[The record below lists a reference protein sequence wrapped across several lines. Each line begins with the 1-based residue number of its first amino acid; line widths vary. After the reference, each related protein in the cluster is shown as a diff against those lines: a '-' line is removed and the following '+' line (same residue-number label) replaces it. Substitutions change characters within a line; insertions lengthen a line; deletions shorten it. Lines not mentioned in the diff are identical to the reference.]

1 MNLIHRAV
9 AEKDIPVICSWPKSE
24 DELFYF
30 FPKATYP
37 LTPEQLSGVIAQRA
51 NSTVVELNGH
61 PVAFANFY
69 KWENGGTCSIGNV
82 IVSSEVRNQGVAIF
96 LMKQMCSIAFHEHK
110 ASEVTVSCFNFN
122 TAGLLLYPKLG
133 FQPFAT
139 EERQNKAGS
148 RVALI
153 HMRLTGLQPN

>member
-1 MNLIHRAV
+1 MNLTHRAV
-9 AEKDIPVICSWPKSE
+9 AETDIPVICSWVTNQ
-24 DELFYF
+24 DELYYF

-37 LTPEQLSGVIAQRA
+37 LTPEQLSREIAQRA
-51 NSTVVELNGH
+51 NSTVVELEGK

-69 KWENGGTCSIGNV
+69 RWKNGGTCSIGNV
-82 IVSSEVRNQGVAIF
+82 LVCASVRNQGVASF
-96 LMKQMCSIAFHEHK
+96 LMKQMCSIAFLEHN
-110 ASEVTVSCFNFN
+110 ACEVTVSCFNFN

-139 EERQNKAGS
+139 EERQDKAGN

-153 HMRLTGLQPN
+153 HMQLPRR